1 MKARRLIEGS
11 HYDPRTLGVISKGFD
26 QAWGEIADHF
36 GTEPRSIE
44 DARLRL
50 AHACL
55 IVARDGSDDP
65 VEGFFDSATDATAA
79 LAQRMA
85 LLGTVRRRF
94 VVAVNDVVEVTPGTV
109 PTHRVIDA
117 EQGLDASLLLSR
129 IEVDLEQE
137 TTQLEYLG

>member
-1 MKARRLIEGS
+1 MPALPS
-11 HYDPRTLGVISKGFD
+11 D
-26 QAWGEIADHF
+26 IAAALR
-36 GTEPRSIE
+36 PQMVVSAQ
-44 DARLRL
+44 DAAIKTRFPS
-50 AHACL
+50 
-55 IVARDGSDDP
+55 ARDGSDDP